1 MPLTVNGWTL
11 LFHEMM
17 LGQIGSLAEA
27 FKRAHTADP
36 AGFRSNANVR
46 VLASVAKLTLQIIP
60 QDPGHTDYRIGNTMG
75 ADYRHW
81 SRAKF
86 GQRFRLFFRYDSVA
100 RIIVFAWVNDEK
112 TLRARGSKSDPY
124 AVFKAMLDRGNPP
137 DAWKT
142 LLAAAKDLPPE
153 LQGALQDANAP
164 GSTRR

>member
-11 LFHEMM
+11 LFHDMM
-17 LGQIGSLAEA
+17 LGQIRNLAEA
-27 FKRAHTADP
+27 FNRARLTDP
-36 AGFRSNANVR
+36 VGFSSNANVR
-46 VLASVAKLTLQIIP
+46 VLASIAKLTLHVIP

-86 GQRFRLFFRYDSVA
+86 GQRFRLFFRYDSGA
-100 RIIVFAWVNDEK
+100 RIIVLAWVNDET
-112 TLRARGSKSDPY
+112 TLRAKGSKSDPY

-142 LLAAAKDLPPE
+142 LLSAAKDLPPE
-153 LQGALQDANAP
+153 LQGALQDANP
-164 GSTRR
+164 